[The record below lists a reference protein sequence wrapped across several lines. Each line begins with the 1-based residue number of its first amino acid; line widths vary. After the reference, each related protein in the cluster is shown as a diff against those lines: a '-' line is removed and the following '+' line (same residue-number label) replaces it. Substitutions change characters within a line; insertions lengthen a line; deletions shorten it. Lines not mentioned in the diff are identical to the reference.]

1 MLCSVALRYLVD
13 ESIYMHQVHVNISI
27 TGCGN
32 RYLSICTLMIA
43 HYCTLSL
50 SAIWMAKMCATWHL
64 KYRIQ
69 CRCTLSPCQPS
80 SQPTITTNH
89 HHLNISITGSSA
101 SLEEPSD
108 ACHSLVPWLCKTTT
122 SQVPKNISITISDN
136 FTPKRRIKVPPQVLS
151 ELCSH
156 RLRLSPR
163 SNWRATHFTAT
174 AGKNNIIS

>member
-1 MLCSVALRYLVD
+1 MFFFFCVLHIFQNFPCTLGEDSKSVSFLRVYVCVKAKLTLVSFFFPFFSMHLSHNTMLYSVALRYLVD

-50 SAIWMAKMCATWHL
+50 SAIWMAKMWATWHL

-80 SQPTITTNH
+80 SQYRIQC
-89 HHLNISITGSSA
+89 ITGGA
-101 SLEEPSD
+101 FRRLPQLGSLALQNND
-108 ACHSLVPWLCKTTT
+108 
-122 SQVPKNISITISDN
+122 I
-136 FTPKRRIKVPPQVLS
+136 
-151 ELCSH
+151 
-156 RLRLSPR
+156 
-163 SNWRATHFTAT
+163 
-174 AGKNNIIS
+174 AGS

>member
-1 MLCSVALRYLVD
+1 MHLSHNTMLYSIALRYLVD

-50 SAIWMAKMCATWHL
+50 SAIWMAKMWATWHL

-80 SQPTITTNH
+80 SQYRIQC
-89 HHLNISITGSSA
+89 ITGGAFRRLPQLGSLALQNNDIAGSWKHLFKYFWQFYTKTAHQSSSPGLKRTVFSSVA
-101 SLEEPSD
+101 SL
-108 ACHSLVPWLCKTTT
+108 T
-122 SQVPKNISITISDN
+122 SV
-136 FTPKRRIKVPPQVLS
+136 
-151 ELCSH
+151 ELEGNPLHCDCRQKQYH
-156 RLRLSPR
+156 
-163 SNWRATHFTAT
+163 
-174 AGKNNIIS
+174 IIIFF